1 MTSKELTA
9 LEAIELLKKLKQN
22 NIDDQEVE
30 DMLLDIIEEELK
42 EHRLLKNIEE
52 EVGID
57 LILSVNICKKANNQ
71 KYVYMKDSYGI
82 SKLTFL
88 NNLDVELFNHRLYAN
103 SWGVWV
109 SLDLKEYGKKWALDK
124 NDLVHNI
131 VKKE

>member
-1 MTSKELTA
+1 MTEQKI
-9 LEAIELLKKLKQN
+9 LEIMQENKKYKSL
-22 NIDDQEVE
+22 
-30 DMLLDIIEEELK
+30 EEEL
-42 EHRLLKNIEE
+42 E
-52 EVGID
+52 ID

-109 SLDLKEYGKKWALDK
+109 SLDLKEYGKEWSLDK
-124 NDLVHNI
+124 SDLVNDI
-131 VKKE
+131 VKKEELEQ